1 MMSIYFGQFVWILF
15 LFFAECSRRMILHDM
30 KIDDIIWYY
39 MCIGNI
45 GRRFTCRCPFWSRAK
60 RLMTWLW
67 SMGSH
72 FLKRCPTVAKVR
84 CFVARCQQIF
94 IIFFFF
100 FFFFFFNFS
109 AEYGTCSLYLVWLGH
124 GTIVFPSDKK
134 RCSCRS
140 LNTAGWWLQD
150 LWSGGVVVQ
159 GNFPLGFSG
168 WFPNLFSREV
178 EVASQKFCQK
188 TGWRK
193 SKPK

>member
-1 MMSIYFGQFVWILF
+1 MQKKVSGSIQIKDGEASPLTTPLRWRSQPPKKPWLSIGSFHGTHMMSIYFGQFVWILF
-15 LFFAECSRRMILHDM
+15 LFFCGMFSAN
-30 KIDDIIWYY
+30 DITWYENWWYY
-39 MCIGNI
+39 MILSC
-45 GRRFTCRCPFWSRAK
+45 
-60 RLMTWLW
+60 
-67 SMGSH
+67 
-72 FLKRCPTVAKVR
+72 
-84 CFVARCQQIF
+84 
-94 IIFFFF
+94 FF